1 MSSEEEVH
9 LEDTAQDKDAPQP
22 AVSVTKMTNAQGDSS
37 SEDKEWNVLERYK
50 GRSMETNLLSIQNN
64 AQGPP
69 TS

>member
-9 LEDTAQDKDAPQP
+9 LKDTAQDKDAPQP
-22 AVSVTKMTNAQGDSS
+22 AVSATKMTNAQGDSS
-37 SEDKEWNVLERYK
+37 SEDKEWNVRERYK

-64 AQGPP
+64 AKSPF